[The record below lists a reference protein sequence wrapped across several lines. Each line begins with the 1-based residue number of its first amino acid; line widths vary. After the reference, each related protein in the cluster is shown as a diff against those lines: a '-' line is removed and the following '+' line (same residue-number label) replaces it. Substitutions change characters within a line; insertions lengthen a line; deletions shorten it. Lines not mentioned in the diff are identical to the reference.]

1 MEEEQKVL
9 TTDDKRKMLYYSQK
23 VKKAFKLFV
32 GDTHKDGDDLYIQK
46 GFDFPIFWVIS
57 SRHLGTVMRYLG

>member
-9 TTDDKRKMLYYSQK
+9 TADDKRKMLYYGQK

-46 GFDFPIFWVIS
+46 GLLLLKFVDNLKGI
-57 SRHLGTVMRYLG
+57 LGLL